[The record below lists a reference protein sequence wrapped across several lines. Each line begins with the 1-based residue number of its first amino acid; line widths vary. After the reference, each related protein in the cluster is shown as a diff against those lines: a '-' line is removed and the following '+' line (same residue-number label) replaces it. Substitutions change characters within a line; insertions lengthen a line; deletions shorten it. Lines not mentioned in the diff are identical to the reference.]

1 MTGVVFSP
9 LVPVWL
15 IYTLVVIAAGL
26 IVYGIVQKARGALLR
41 ALPIAALIFAIAD
54 PQLVKETHSPL
65 KDIAVVVVDDSDS
78 QKLGT
83 RAQASEKALADLT
96 KEFAAIP
103 DLEVRTIHAGHEDA
117 SGREDGTQLFG
128 ALTQALSDIPANRLA
143 GSVLITDGQIHDALP
158 ADRAAQIHAPYLAA
172 PLHVLLSGEH
182 REFDRRIRVESAADF
197 GIVGQPASV
206 RLRAE
211 DTSANQGAPLSVTI
225 RRNNE
230 PPRQVALPNGQ
241 TLEVPIPI
249 PAAGPNVFDVEVE
262 SAPGEIT
269 TANNHA
275 MVTINGVRDR
285 LKVLL
290 VSGQPHVGERSWR
303 NLLKSDPNVDLVHFT
318 ILRPIEK
325 DDGTPLSE
333 LALISFPLRELFEER
348 LKEFDLVIFD
358 RYSQKGLIPAQY
370 MTNIA
375 NYVRTGGALMLT
387 VGSEYAENYSLF
399 GGPLQNVLPGQPT
412 GKVYSGTFRPRV
424 SLGGHRHPVTSTLDT
439 TFPEALTGDP
449 TWGRWLR
456 QIQVA
461 RPVGEA
467 VMTGQDNEPLLL
479 LNRVGKGRV
488 ALLLSDTIWL
498 WGKGFD
504 GGGPQVELM
513 RRISHWLMKEPE
525 LEEES
530 LSAEAHDGALFI
542 TRHSLSG
549 DEVPVT
555 ITSPS
560 GKEETATAKD
570 TGKGAFT
577 AKVQISETGVY
588 HLSDG
593 KNNSL
598 APVDAPNPRE
608 SYDVVTTSERVD
620 PLVNATGGGVYW
632 LTDGSAPTLRRT
644 SPTTRVTHGASWIGM
659 RSNNQFVVTGV
670 TQYPL
675 APLAMIVLLIMAG
688 AMLAWWR
695 EGR

>member
-1 MTGVVFSP
+1 MTGLVFSP
-9 LVPVWL
+9 LVPLWL
-15 IYTLVVIAAGL
+15 IYALTAIALGL
-26 IVYGIVQKARGALLR
+26 IVYGVVRRARGALLR
-41 ALPIAALIFAIAD
+41 ALPLTALIFAIAD
-54 PQLVKETHSPL
+54 PQVVKETHSPL

-78 QKLGT
+78 QKLGVRT
-83 RAQASEKALADLT
+83 QASEKALADLT
-96 KEFAAIP
+96 KAFAGVP
-103 DLEVRTIHAGHEDA
+103 DLEVRTIHAGRQDA
-117 SGREDGTQLFG
+117 NGREDGTQLFA
-128 ALTQALSDIPANRLA
+128 ALTTAMGDIPNNRFA
-143 GSVLITDGQIHDALP
+143 GAVLITDGQVHDALP
-158 ADRAAQIHAPYLAA
+158 ADRAAQMNAAYLNA
-172 PLHVLLSGEH
+172 PLHVFLSGDH

-197 GIVGQPASV
+197 GIVGQPAMV

-211 DTSANQGAPLSVTI
+211 DTSANPGAPLPVTI

-230 PPRQVALPNGQ
+230 PPRQVPLPNGQ

-249 PAAGPNVFDVEVE
+249 SSSGPNVFDVEVE
-262 SAPGEIT
+262 TAPGELT

-318 ILRPIEK
+318 ILRPPEK
-325 DDGTPLSE
+325 DDGTPLNE
-333 LALISFPLRELFEER
+333 LALISFPLRELFEEK
-348 LKEFDLVIFD
+348 LKDFDLVILD

-370 MTNIA
+370 MTGIA
-375 NYVRTGGALMLT
+375 NYVRNGGAIMLT
-387 VGSEYAENYSLF
+387 VGPEYADNYSLF

-412 GKVYSGTFRPRV
+412 GRVYSGAFHPRV
-424 SLGGHRHPVTSTLDT
+424 STAGQRHPVTSTLGES
-439 TFPEALTGDP
+439 FPESTDGDP

-461 RPVGEA
+461 RPAGDA

-479 LNRVGKGRV
+479 LNHVGKGRV

-513 RRISHWLMKEPE
+513 RRISHWLMKEPD

-530 LSAEAHDGALFI
+530 LSAEARDGALHI
-542 TRHSLSG
+542 TRHSLAA

-555 ITSPS
+555 VTSPS
-560 GKEETATAKD
+560 GAKQTVTAKD
-570 TGKGAFT
+570 TGKGAFAARMPIT
-577 AKVQISETGVY
+577 ETGVY
-588 HLSDG
+588 RLTDG
-593 KNNSL
+593 KNESL
-598 APVDAPNPRE
+598 TPVNAPNPRE
-608 SYDVVTTSERVD
+608 TYDVVTTADRVG
-620 PLVNATGGGVYW
+620 PLVEATGGGVYW
-632 LTDGSAPTLRRT
+632 LTDGAIPTIRRT
-644 SPTTRVTHGASWIGM
+644 SPATRVTHGASWIGM
-659 RSNNQFVVTGV
+659 RSNNEFVVTGV

-675 APLAMIVLLIMAG
+675 APLAAIVLLIMAG